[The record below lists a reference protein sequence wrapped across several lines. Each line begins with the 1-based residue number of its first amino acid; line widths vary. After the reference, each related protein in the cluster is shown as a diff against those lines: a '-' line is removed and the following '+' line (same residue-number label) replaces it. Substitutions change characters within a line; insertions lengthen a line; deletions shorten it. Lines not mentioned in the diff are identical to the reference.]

1 MTCKTFRTAIAAST
15 MLAGTFA
22 SLPAMAQE
30 DAESY
35 TIGVAIPSATHGFM
49 GGLNWHAQDTIS
61 RLGETYPNIE
71 FVLSTAGDASTM
83 VNDIEDMVATRGIDA
98 LVVLPFESEP
108 LTAPV
113 QSVAEQDIFVTVVDR
128 GLSEE
133 GIEDLYVAGD
143 NTGFG
148 RVAGEY
154 FAENLEEG
162 DKIVVL
168 RGIPTTLDNER
179 VEAFEAA
186 IEGSGIEVLDMQ
198 HGNWNRDDAFN
209 VMQDYLSRFPE
220 IDAVWAA
227 DDDMSIGALE
237 AIAQAGRQD
246 EMWVVGGAGMK
257 EIIQRMMDGDPQ
269 LPVNVTYPPA
279 QISTAIELTA
289 LALTSN
295 APVTGRFIIGS
306 QRITPENAENFYFP
320 DSPF

>member
-1 MTCKTFRTAIAAST
+1 MRPNGGDTMRHVLKGLAVGAALLAATAAQ
-15 MLAGTFA
+15 
-22 SLPAMAQE
+22 AQE
-30 DAESY
+30 KK

-49 GGLNWHAQDTIS
+49 GGLNYHAQETIE
-61 RLGETYPNIE
+61 RLKTTYPQLD
-71 FVLSTAGDASTM
+71 FVLATAGDAGKM
-83 VNDIEDMVATRGIDA
+83 VSDIEDMVATRDIDA

-113 QSVAEQDIFVTVVDR
+113 QAVKEQGIWVTVVDR
-128 GLSEE
+128 GLSQE

-143 NTGFG
+143 NTAFG

-154 FAENLEEG
+154 FKEHLKSG
-162 DKIVVL
+162 QKIVVL

-179 VEAFEAA
+179 VDAFTKA
-186 IEGSGIEVLDMQ
+186 IDGSGIEVLDMQ

-209 VMQDYLSRFPE
+209 VMQDFLSKYPQ

-227 DDDMSIGALE
+227 DDDMAIGVME
-237 AIAQAGRQD
+237 AIAQAGREK

-257 EIIQRMMDGDPQ
+257 EIVKRIMDKDPM

-279 QISTAIELTA
+279 EISTAIELTA
-289 LALTSN
+289 LGLVSST
-295 APVTGRFIIGS
+295 PVSGRFIIGS
-306 QRITPENAENFYFP
+306 QRITPENAAQFYFP